1 MLFFRTLGRVI
12 SFLSA
17 GPLFLLLVFGNPG
30 AQAGEEIAP
39 HPEALSLQESFVRIA
54 EDVAPAVVNLGTSR
68 GTQHPDTPGLPQP
81 SPRDYPR
88 RGTGSG
94 IIFDSRGYILTNNHV
109 VQGAG
114 RIRVLLLDGR
124 EYFGETVGT
133 DPRTDLAVVRIHPK
147 GAPLPVAHLGDSDQL
162 RKGQWAIAIGH
173 PFGLERTVTVGVV
186 SGIGRSGMGITHYEN
201 FIQTD
206 AAISPGNSGG
216 PLINLDGEVIG
227 INTAV
232 LVRGGGIGFAI
243 PINMARQVAESLIAD
258 GRVVRGFL
266 GVLIQSVT
274 PEIAGKFHAPEPRGA
289 LVGDVLED
297 GPAAQAGI
305 QQGDVIWNYD
315 GTPVKDVPALQRLA
329 AATPPGNRV
338 TLTVLRQGQPERLEV
353 IMAELEE
360 DGRPSERIQPVDAPP
375 AEYGLSVEGLTDQE
389 AARLHEQA
397 TDTTGVRVS
406 TILPNSGAAFD
417 GLRVGDIISRV
428 EGATVSNEKEFR
440 DALAEAPMDVLV
452 LVNRGGRN
460 SFMILH
466 DPR

>member
-1 MLFFRTLGRVI
+1 
-12 SFLSA
+12 
-17 GPLFLLLVFGNPG
+17 
-30 AQAGEEIAP
+30 
-39 HPEALSLQESFVRIA
+39 
-54 EDVAPAVVNLGTSR
+54 
-68 GTQHPDTPGLPQP
+68 
-81 SPRDYPR
+81 
-88 RGTGSG
+88 
-94 IIFDSRGYILTNNHV
+94 
-109 VQGAG
+109 
-114 RIRVLLLDGR
+114 
-124 EYFGETVGT
+124 
-133 DPRTDLAVVRIHPK
+133 
-147 GAPLPVAHLGDSDQL
+147 
-162 RKGQWAIAIGH
+162 
-173 PFGLERTVTVGVV
+173 
-186 SGIGRSGMGITHYEN
+186 MGITHYEN

-216 PLINLDGEVIG
+216 PLINLDGEVVG

-243 PINMARQVAESLIAD
+243 PINMARRVAKSLIAD

-274 PEIAGKFHAPEPRGA
+274 PEIAGKFHTPEPRGA

-329 AATPPGNRV
+329 AATPPGDRV
-338 TLTVLRQGQPERLEV
+338 TLTVLRQGQTEHLEV

-360 DGRPSERIQPVDAPP
+360 DSRPQERIQSVDAPP
-375 AEYGLSVEGLTDQE
+375 AEYGLSVQELTDQE
-389 AARLHEQA
+389 AARLREQVA
-397 TDTTGVRVS
+397 DLAGVRVS
-406 TILPNSGAAFD
+406 TILPNSGAALD

-428 EGATVSNEKEFR
+428 EGAPVESEKEFR
-440 DALAEAPMDVLV
+440 EALAEAPMDVLV